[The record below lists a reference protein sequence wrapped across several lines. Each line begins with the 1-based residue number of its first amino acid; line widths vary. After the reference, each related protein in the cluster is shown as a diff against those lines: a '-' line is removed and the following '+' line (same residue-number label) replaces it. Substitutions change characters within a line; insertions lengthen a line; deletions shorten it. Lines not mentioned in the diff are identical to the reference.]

1 MYLIFNNIIVINKI
15 LLMIVILY
23 VSSFSQIQDK
33 RYTHNSE
40 NGFMWLDFEKR
51 MIAKDMKYDF
61 LSVML
66 DNQKLKKLSG
76 NYENDL
82 GCDKEINKLQLEDN
96 NKLDLHLM
104 IKMIDNFYSG
114 EANLIIPI
122 NFAYCYCIKEL
133 ADIQSDELETY
144 RKKLIDFSNS
154 DLK

>member
-1 MYLIFNNIIVINKI
+1 MVNSFYIIKI
-15 LLMIVILY
+15 LLITSIL
-23 VSSFSQIQDK
+23 SIQTLSQNIDK
-33 RYTHNSE
+33 RFTHNSE

-61 LSVML
+61 LSAML

-76 NYENDL
+76 NYKNDL
-82 GCDKEINKLQLEDN
+82 GCDKEIAQLQLEDN

-104 IKMIDNFYSG
+104 VKMIDKFYSSN
-114 EANLIIPI
+114 ANLIIPI

-133 ADIQSDELETY
+133 AGFQSDELEAY